1 MGWARANLFFDKVS
15 APPSPGSLQE
25 ALCILVQRYRQEQKY
40 YSLLATLYPNGS
52 KERQGAFDK
61 YRQSAFP
68 YADRSKSDYSQNV
81 RRILDKAFM
90 QGPMY
95 VKRDKDQK

>member
-1 MGWARANLFFDKVS
+1 M

-25 ALCILVQRYRQEQKY
+25 ALCILVQRYRQEQEY
-40 YSLLATLYPNGS
+40 YSLLANLYPSGS

-61 YRQSAFP
+61 FRQATFP
-68 YADRSKSDYSQNV
+68 YADQSKNDHESAIK
-81 RRILDKAFM
+81 RILDKAFS

-95 VKRDKDQK
+95 IKRDKGQK

>member
-1 MGWARANLFFDKVS
+1 LGWARANLFYDKVE

-40 YSLLATLYPNGS
+40 YSLLAELYPKGT

-61 YRQSAFP
+61 FRQSCFP
-68 YADRSKSDYSQNV
+68 YVDKNAADHKRTV
-81 RRILDKAFM
+81 RGILDRAFL
-90 QGPMY
+90 QGPMV
-95 VKRDKDQK
+95 VKKQKESK

>member
-1 MGWARANLFFDKVS
+1 MFFDKVD

-25 ALCILVQRYRQEQKY
+25 ALCILVQRYRQEQQY
-40 YSLLATLYPNGS
+40 YKLLSELYPAGS

-61 YRQSAFP
+61 FRQASFP
-68 YADRSKSDYSQNV
+68 YVDRSKSDYRDNV
-81 RRILDKAFM
+81 KRILDKAFL

-95 VKRDKDQK
+95 IKKNEESK